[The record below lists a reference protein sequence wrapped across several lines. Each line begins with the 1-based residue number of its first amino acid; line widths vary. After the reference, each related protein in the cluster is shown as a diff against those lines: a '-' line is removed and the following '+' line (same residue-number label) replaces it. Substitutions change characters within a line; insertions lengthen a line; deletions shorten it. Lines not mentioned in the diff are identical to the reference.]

1 MENRSSDLCQS
12 RLYGVPATVQPAVPT
27 GKCDLC
33 GLTFSRDRLHRIGRL
48 ILCPS
53 CEEVYCD
60 ACYPLFSDDFIE
72 QSGHSFY
79 TGWFEGLD
87 PTEQLDCLRAAY
99 QKKYRT
105 STRAVRAD
113 MRTQRREFCS
123 SRVNEDWP
131 AYVAHRLNAAYHNI
145 LN

>member
-1 MENRSSDLCQS
+1 MKKRSFDLCQS

-60 ACYPLFSDDFIE
+60 ACYPLFSND
-72 QSGHSFY
+72 
-79 TGWFEGLD
+79 
-87 PTEQLDCLRAAY
+87 LRTAY

-113 MRTQRREFCS
+113 MRAQRREFCS
-123 SRVNEDWP
+123 SHVNEDWP